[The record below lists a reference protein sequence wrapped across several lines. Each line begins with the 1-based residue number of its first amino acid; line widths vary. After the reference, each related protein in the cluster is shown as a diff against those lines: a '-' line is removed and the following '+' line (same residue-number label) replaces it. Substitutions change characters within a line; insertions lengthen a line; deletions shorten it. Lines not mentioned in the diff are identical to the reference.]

1 MANALRSVDL
11 RNRAAP
17 ILVLAGVAVVIA
29 AQFTK
34 AVPITGAIA
43 LIAWGT
49 CLAVRRRCSLL
60 LLAASL
66 YAPLSIIAVM
76 AQVDLAL
83 RSAPPW
89 RVVVALDAGLAVM
102 LLYKLAHE
110 TGERLA
116 ARLCGK

>member
-1 MANALRSVDL
+1 MANAPCPVDL

-29 AQFTK
+29 AQLSS

-49 CLAVRRRCSLL
+49 CIAVRHRCSLL

-66 YAPLSIIAVM
+66 YAPLSVIAVM

-83 RSAPPW
+83 RSSLPW
-89 RVVVALDAGLAVM
+89 GIVAALDAGFAVM

-110 TGERLA
+110 TGERFA
-116 ARLCGK
+116 ARLSGK